1 MQIQLKLLCL
11 TTLLLLANV
20 WAAEKQPAEVVDPLI
35 DTLAVETLVVAP
47 GESLVEARDAARVW
61 HSSNPAETFIIH
73 LKSGTHHL
81 IDPLLLDSRDGYT
94 RWVGEADTVI
104 SGGILLSNIS
114 VSATGDWRVPLP
126 DGPLPEQLYVNDQW
140 AQIAR
145 WPLPDAE
152 KPMLPLVRLDHQ
164 TDGEIKGLSNHSI
177 LHLLNVPEAPL
188 PKSGFTVAVMKDWA
202 LFRQRVVNAEGSALE
217 LASPTRFRAIE
228 GQKNRHNTMAATE
241 RIKRFNCW
249 FEGHP
254 EFIARPGDWAVDAMT
269 RELVY
274 RPRAGEKVSQT
285 QLVIPRTSSLINIV
299 GTAEAPVVNLYFSQF
314 AIRHVAYHLHPHGY
328 DGAQAAQRHIMI
340 PEDENRKLFD
350 VAGEAAF
357 SAWFWRQG
365 SLRDIQFTCIGGH
378 GPRFAT
384 GCRDIILAGCVIRD
398 CGGNGVMIGSTHDV
412 DGAAQVRGITVTDSL
427 IERVGHICAGAVGV
441 WQGLA
446 ADCEISHN
454 RIRDLSYTGI
464 SMGWQWSNEPTMAE
478 NNKVIGNHI
487 SSVMLLL
494 GDGGGIYTLGNQP
507 GSMVKGNYIHDI
519 QRSPLNGAS
528 DNNGIYPD
536 QGSSGIAYTEN
547 VVHDTASSPVRFHAK
562 GGLNVDMTK
571 NILVPARNQSA
582 GQLSPPYKKR
592 LLFWNSTETITKQV
606 RWADNLILTSEE
618 WQRQHKLLLE
628 NRVFGPRPPWKERFR
643 ARHGKH

>member
-1 MQIQLKLLCL
+1 MKIQLKLLWL
-11 TTLLLLANV
+11 TTLLSLANV
-20 WAAEKQPAEVVDPLI
+20 LAAEKQPADCTDSLI
-35 DTLAVETLVVAP
+35 AEPATETFVVAS
-47 GESLVEARDAARVW
+47 GESLVKARDAARAW
-61 HSSNPAETFIIH
+61 HASHPEETFTVL

-81 IDPLLLDSRDGYT
+81 TKPLLLDSRDSHT

-104 SGGILLSNIS
+104 SGGILLTHIS
-114 VSATGDWRVPLP
+114 VSSNGDWRIPLP
-126 DGPLPEQLYVNDQW
+126 DGPLPEQLYVNDEW
-140 AQIAR
+140 TQIAR

-152 KPMLPLVRLDHQ
+152 KPMLPLARLDHQ
-164 TDGEIKGLSNHSI
+164 TDGEIRGLSNHSI
-177 LHLLNVPEAPL
+177 LHLLNIPETPL

-228 GQKNRHNTMAATE
+228 GQNNRHNTMAATE

-254 EFIARPGDWAVDAMT
+254 IFIARPGDWAVDALR

-274 RPRAGEKVSQT
+274 RPRAGEQVAHT
-285 QLVIPRTSSLINIV
+285 RLVIPRATSLIKVV
-299 GTAEAPVVNLYFSQF
+299 GAAEAPVVNLDFSQF
-314 AIRHVAYHLHPHGY
+314 AIRHVAYHLHQHGY
-328 DGAQAAQRHIMI
+328 DGAQAAQRHIII

-350 VAGEAAF
+350 VAGKAAF
-357 SAWFWRQG
+357 SARFWRQG
-365 SLRDIQFTCIGGH
+365 SLKDIQFTCIGGH
-378 GPRFAT
+378 GPRFAA
-384 GCRDIILAGCVIRD
+384 GCRDITLAGCVIRD

-412 DGAAQVRGITVTDSL
+412 DGAEQVRGITFTDSL
-427 IERVGHICAGAVGV
+427 IERVGHISAGAVGV

-487 SSVMLLL
+487 SNVMLLL

-536 QGSSGIAYTEN
+536 QGSSGITYTEN
-547 VVHDTASSPVRFHAK
+547 VVHDTASSPVRFHTK
-562 GGLNVDMTK
+562 GGMNVDMIK
-571 NILVPARNQSA
+571 NILVPASNQSA

-606 RWADNLILTSEE
+606 RWVDNLILTPEE
-618 WQRQHKLLLE
+618 WRNQHKLLLE
-628 NRVFGPRPPWKERFR
+628 NRVFGPRPPWNERFR
-643 ARHGKH
+643 SRHGKD